1 MDWNETTLG
10 LATAL
15 GLGVLIGVIRERRHE
30 PANTVA
36 GTRTHT
42 LLALLGAIAWIP
54 GLSAF
59 VAALLVVGA
68 LAVAS
73 HLRSAPTDPGLTSE
87 VTIVVTFALG
97 GLAIQNPALAAAIGV
112 LVAILLHA
120 KQPLQHFSREWISE
134 RELSDALLLAAA
146 ALVVMPILPTRAID
160 PWGVLFPTTI
170 WRIVVLV
177 MAVGMLGH
185 IAMRAIGANW
195 GLPLA
200 GFFSGFASSTAAVAG
215 LGSRARTHASLSLPA
230 ASAALLANL
239 ASLLLFS
246 AVLGAASP
254 GLLASMSWPLS
265 AAGASLL
272 LIAAFGLRRSRHDA
286 PAEAAPGGAFKLSHA
301 LFIAGV
307 IAAVLLLAAWLGDLF
322 GEVGVLTA
330 AVLVALAEVHAAAAS
345 IAQLHAS
352 GGLGSGTSHWGVI
365 VVLAASA
372 LSKSVIAFI
381 SGGRRYG
388 TLVASGLLLMVA
400 AAALT
405 TWIFDL

>member
-15 GLGVLIGVIRERRHE
+15 GLGLLIGVIRERRHE

-365 VVLAASA
+365 AVLAASA

>member
-15 GLGVLIGVIRERRHE
+15 GLGLLIGVIRERRHE

-112 LVAILLHA
+112 LAAILLHA

-272 LIAAFGLRRSRHDA
+272 LIAAFGLRRGRHDA

-365 VVLAASA
+365 AVLAASA